1 MKALLAIVAVTLTAA
16 CSQPETVNSAAPA
29 YDADHL
35 ATSSACFA
43 ESPARLLEPGQT
55 LLERG
60 PDGVVRISSLVAG
73 RAEDLEFSIAGMPD
87 ASRQALDAAA
97 ADFFQAAGA
106 AYDVTKDT
114 VIYHRATDGTLCT
127 VTGDRA
133 IGQRLMAAAHRLS
146 TTE

>member
-1 MKALLAIVAVTLTAA
+1 M
-16 CSQPETVNSAAPA
+16 
-29 YDADHL
+29 
-35 ATSSACFA
+35 
-43 ESPARLLEPGQT
+43 
-55 LLERG
+55 
-60 PDGVVRISSLVAG
+60 VRISSLVAG